1 MIGRQLGADRTK
13 VGPGTVSRAGPPS
26 IRDARELV
34 RRGRRI
40 REPIELLRW
49 DPEAAE
55 KGETTAYAKAYARFG
70 LFGA

>member
-1 MIGRQLGADRTK
+1 MIGRQLGAGRTK

-34 RRGRRI
+34 RRGRR
-40 REPIELLRW
+40 
-49 DPEAAE
+49 EAAE